1 VLLEPVTAGA
11 EVVAG
16 RMGRC
21 DWLVEEFVEV
31 VLVLVFELV
40 LADRRDELGVTVE
53 SCSCIS
59 IMWSP
64 SRIVRFR
71 GAFPERKSFTCN
83 IAKTNACVGS
93 ETECMPTHHST
104 GRLLLFKI
112 KSVSISYFFMQKN
125 STDGSVYQHILEN
138 VLFSDTN
145 ALLTTKDS
153 TRCKRHVSPTKSM
166 CRC

>member
-1 VLLEPVTAGA
+1 MAGA
-11 EVVAG
+11 EVAEG

-21 DWLVEEFVEV
+21 DWRVEFVEV
-31 VLVLVFELV
+31 VLVLVLELV

-83 IAKTNACVGS
+83 TIKTIACVRS
-93 ETECMPTHHST
+93 ETDGMPANHRTT
-104 GRLLLFKI
+104 RLLVFK
-112 KSVSISYFFMQKN
+112 K
-125 STDGSVYQHILEN
+125 
-138 VLFSDTN
+138 
-145 ALLTTKDS
+145 
-153 TRCKRHVSPTKSM
+153 
-166 CRC
+166 

>member
-1 VLLEPVTAGA
+1 M
-11 EVVAG
+11 VAG

-21 DWLVEEFVEV
+21 DGIAEEFVEA

-83 IAKTNACVGS
+83 IEKKNSGVGS
-93 ETECMPTHHST
+93 ETGCMPVHYRAS
-104 GRLLLFKI
+104 RLIILKI
-112 KSVSISYFFMQKN
+112 KSVNAILSYAEN
-125 STDGSVYQHILEN
+125 LNCWLELPPYN
-138 VLFSDTN
+138 GTWIIY
-145 ALLTTKDS
+145 
-153 TRCKRHVSPTKSM
+153 
-166 CRC
+166 